1 MDVNSWW
8 ATAVPIITAVGLRI
22 IGAII
27 LYMVGRW
34 LISFA
39 IGIVSRVLTARQ
51 FDPTLQRYIAN
62 ILAVVL
68 NIVLVV
74 AILGY
79 FGVETTSFAA
89 LLAGVGLAVGAAWS
103 GLLGN
108 FAAGAFLIIFRPYK
122 VGDYVVAGGIEGSVT
137 EIGLFN
143 TTITSPDN
151 IQTIIG
157 NGKISNDIIKNFSS
171 HAHRRVDRTAQLA
184 FGVDPLDAIARL
196 KPALAAIPNVLAS
209 PAPDVEI
216 LDFNLSGTVLAV
228 RPYCHT
234 DHYWQVWFDTN
245 KLIAKTFGDAGYPY
259 PAIIQEERDSV
270 QPAAPPRLA
279 LPTALVA
286 PQTVAAPLAT
296 PIASAA
302 IADPATKPAA
312 AKPAA
317 AARSASRATTSRTGA
332 ATKPKP

>member
-1 MDVNSWW
+1 VLKV
-8 ATAVPIITAVGLRI
+8 A
-22 IGAII
+22 GAFV

-34 LISFA
+34 LISLG
-39 IGIVSRVLTARQ
+39 ISIVSRVLTARN

-62 ILAVVL
+62 ILGVVL
-68 NIVLVV
+68 NVVLVV

-122 VGDYVVAGGIEGSVT
+122 VGDYVVAGGVEGTVT

-143 TTITSPDN
+143 TVITSPDN
-151 IQTIIG
+151 VQTIVG
-157 NGKISNDIIKNFSS
+157 NGKVSGDTIKNFS
-171 HAHRRVDRTAQLA
+171 AHEYRRVDRTAQLA

-196 KPALAAIPNVLAS
+196 KPALAAIPNVATT

-216 LDFNLSGTVLAV
+216 LDFNERGTVLAV

-234 DHYWQVWFDTN
+234 AHYWQVWFDTN
-245 KLIAKTFGDAGYPY
+245 RLIAATFGEAGY
-259 PAIIQEERDSV
+259 
-270 QPAAPPRLA
+270 AAPYLVQENK
-279 LPTALVA
+279 TA
-286 PQTVAAPLAT
+286 
-296 PIASAA
+296 
-302 IADPATKPAA
+302 
-312 AKPAA
+312 
-317 AARSASRATTSRTGA
+317 G
-332 ATKPKP
+332 

>member
-1 MDVNSWW
+1 MDINSWW
-8 ATAVPIITAVGLRI
+8 ATALPIITAVGLRI
-22 IGAII
+22 VGAIV

-39 IGIVSRVLTARQ
+39 INIMSRVLTARN
-51 FDPTLQRYIAN
+51 FDPTLQRYLAN

-89 LLAGVGLAVGAAWS
+89 LIAGVGLAVGAAWS

-122 VGDYVVAGGIEGSVT
+122 VGDYVVAAGIEGTVT

-151 IQTIIG
+151 VQTIVG
-157 NGKISNDIIKNFSS
+157 NGKVSGDTIKNFSS
-171 HAHRRVDRTAQLA
+171 HSYRRVERTAQLA

-196 KPALAAIPNVLAS
+196 KPALAAIPNVMVD

-216 LDFNLSGTVLAV
+216 IDFNALGTVLAV

-234 DHYWQVWFDTN
+234 KDYWQVYFDTN
-245 KLIAKTFGDAGYPY
+245 KLIAATFGAAGY
-259 PAIIQEERDSV
+259 
-270 QPAAPPRLA
+270 AAPFN
-279 LPTALVA
+279 V
-286 PQTVAAPLAT
+286 QGNKDV
-296 PIASAA
+296 
-302 IADPATKPAA
+302 
-312 AKPAA
+312 
-317 AARSASRATTSRTGA
+317 
-332 ATKPKP
+332 

>member
-1 MDVNSWW
+1 MDMTNWL
-8 ATAVPIITAVGLRI
+8 ATAVPILTTVGLKI
-22 IGAII
+22 VGAVL

-34 LISFA
+34 LIGFA
-39 IGIVSRVLTARQ
+39 INMMQRVLTARN

-62 ILAVVL
+62 VLAVVL

-89 LLAGVGLAVGAAWS
+89 LLAGVGLAIGAAWS

-122 VGDYVVAGGIEGSVT
+122 VGDYVVAGGVEGTVT

-151 IQTIIG
+151 VQTIVG
-157 NGKISNDIIKNFSS
+157 NSKVSGDTIKNFSS
-171 HAHRRVDRTAQLA
+171 FSYRRVDRTAQLA

-196 KPALAAIPNVLAS
+196 KPLLAAIPNVVTD

-216 LDFNLSGTVLAV
+216 IDFNAMGTVLAV

-234 DHYWQVWFDTN
+234 SHYWQVTFDTN
-245 KLIAKTFGDAGYPY
+245 KLIAATFGEAGYTAPY
-259 PAIIQEERDSV
+259 IV
-270 QPAAPPRLA
+270 QGNR
-279 LPTALVA
+279 TA
-286 PQTVAAPLAT
+286 
-296 PIASAA
+296 
-302 IADPATKPAA
+302 
-312 AKPAA
+312 
-317 AARSASRATTSRTGA
+317 
-332 ATKPKP
+332 

>member
-1 MDVNSWW
+1 MDINSWW
-8 ATAVPIITAVGLRI
+8 ASALPIITAVGLRI
-22 IGAII
+22 VGAII

-39 IGIVSRVLTARQ
+39 IGIMQRVLTARN

-89 LLAGVGLAVGAAWS
+89 LIAGVGLAVGAAWS

-122 VGDYVVAGGIEGSVT
+122 VGDYVVAAGIEGTVT

-151 IQTIIG
+151 VQTIVG
-157 NGKISNDIIKNFSS
+157 NGKVSSDTIKNFS
-171 HAHRRVDRTAQLA
+171 AHSYRRVERTAQLA

-196 KPALAAIPNVLAS
+196 KPALAAIPNVMVD

-216 LDFNLSGTVLAV
+216 IDFNALGTVLAV

-234 DHYWQVWFDTN
+234 KDYWQVYFDTN
-245 KLIAKTFGDAGYPY
+245 KLIAATFGAAGY
-259 PAIIQEERDSV
+259 
-270 QPAAPPRLA
+270 AAPFN
-279 LPTALVA
+279 V
-286 PQTVAAPLAT
+286 QGNKDV
-296 PIASAA
+296 
-302 IADPATKPAA
+302 
-312 AKPAA
+312 
-317 AARSASRATTSRTGA
+317 
-332 ATKPKP
+332 

>member
-1 MDVNSWW
+1 METTVSEVSIWS
-8 ATAVPIITAVGLRI
+8 ATVLPFITAIGLKI
-22 IGAII
+22 VGAIV

-39 IGIVSRVLTARQ
+39 VNVMSRVLTARN
-51 FDPTLQRYIAN
+51 FDPTLQRYLAN
-62 ILAVVL
+62 ILGVVL

-79 FGVETTSFAA
+79 FGMQTTSFAA

-122 VGDYVVAGGIEGSVT
+122 VGDYVIAAGIEGTVT

-143 TTITSPDN
+143 TVITSPDN
-151 IQTIIG
+151 VQTIVG
-157 NGKISNDIIKNFSS
+157 NGKVSSDTIKNFSTHS
-171 HAHRRVDRTAQLA
+171 YRRVDRTAQLA

-196 KPALAAIPNVLAS
+196 KPALAGIANVMAD

-216 LDFNLSGTVLAV
+216 IDFNERGTVLAV

-234 DHYWQVWFDTN
+234 RDYWQVTFDTN
-245 KLIAKTFGDAGYPY
+245 RLIAATFGAAGFP
-259 PAIIQEERDSV
+259 PPFTVERDQLV
-270 QPAAPPRLA
+270 ILDHDLDAIAEAVNKTRPAAPP
-279 LPTALVA
+279 P
-286 PQTVAAPLAT
+286 
-296 PIASAA
+296 AS
-302 IADPATKPAA
+302 T
-312 AKPAA
+312 
-317 AARSASRATTSRTGA
+317 
-332 ATKPKP
+332 

>member
-1 MDVNSWW
+1 MGMGNFGTIDWW
-8 ATAVPIITAVGLRI
+8 ARTQSVIAVVGLKI

-39 IGIVSRVLTARQ
+39 VNIVTRVLTARH
-51 FDPTLQRYIAN
+51 FDPTLQRYLAN
-62 ILAVVL
+62 ILGVVL
-68 NIVLVV
+68 NVVLVV

-122 VGDYVVAGGIEGSVT
+122 VGDYVVAGGVEGTVT

-143 TTITSPDN
+143 TVITSPDN
-151 IQTIIG
+151 VVTIIG
-157 NGKISNDIIKNFSS
+157 NGKVSGDIIKNYS
-171 HAHRRVDRTAQLA
+171 AHDYRRVERTAQLA

-196 KPALAAIPNVLAS
+196 KPALAAIPNVVAD

-216 LDFNLSGTVLAV
+216 LDFNALGTVLAV

-234 DHYWQVWFDTN
+234 KDYWQVYFDTN
-245 KLIAKTFGDAGYPY
+245 KLIAATFGAAGY
-259 PAIIQEERDSV
+259 
-270 QPAAPPRLA
+270 AAPFN
-279 LPTALVA
+279 V
-286 PQTVAAPLAT
+286 QGNKDV
-296 PIASAA
+296 
-302 IADPATKPAA
+302 K
-312 AKPAA
+312 
-317 AARSASRATTSRTGA
+317 
-332 ATKPKP
+332 

>member
-1 MDVNSWW
+1 MEMTNWM
-8 ATAVPIITAVGLRI
+8 ATAVPILTSVGLKI
-22 IGAII
+22 IGAIV

-34 LISFA
+34 LIGFA
-39 IGIVSRVLTARQ
+39 ISMMQRVLTARN

-89 LLAGVGLAVGAAWS
+89 LLAGVGLAIGAAWS

-122 VGDYVVAGGIEGSVT
+122 VGDYVVAGGVEGTVT

-151 IQTIIG
+151 VVTIVG
-157 NGKISNDIIKNFSS
+157 NNKVSGDTIKNFSTHS
-171 HAHRRVDRTAQLA
+171 YRRVDRTAQLA

-196 KPALAAIPNVLAS
+196 KPLLADIPNVVAD

-216 LDFNLSGTVLAV
+216 IDFNAMGTVLAV

-234 DHYWQVWFDTN
+234 SHYWQVYFDTN
-245 KLIAKTFGDAGYPY
+245 KLIAATFGQAGYTAPY
-259 PAIIQEERDSV
+259 IIQANRD
-270 QPAAPPRLA
+270 A
-279 LPTALVA
+279 
-286 PQTVAAPLAT
+286 
-296 PIASAA
+296 
-302 IADPATKPAA
+302 
-312 AKPAA
+312 
-317 AARSASRATTSRTGA
+317 
-332 ATKPKP
+332 

>member
-1 MDVNSWW
+1 MTNWW
-8 ATAVPIITAVGLRI
+8 AWALPIITDAALKIASGF
-22 IGAII
+22 I

-34 LISFA
+34 LISVA
-39 IGIVSRVLTARQ
+39 INMTSRVLTARN

-79 FGVETTSFAA
+79 FGVQTTSFAA

-122 VGDYVVAGGIEGSVT
+122 VGDYVVAGGIEGTVT

-151 IQTIIG
+151 IQTIVG
-157 NGKISNDIIKNFSS
+157 NGKVSNEVIKNFSS
-171 HAHRRVDRTAQLA
+171 HSYRRVDRTAQLA
-184 FGVDPLDAIARL
+184 FGVDPLKAIALL
-196 KPALAAIPNVLAS
+196 KPALAAIPNVVAE

-216 LDFNLSGTVLAV
+216 LDFNERGTVLAV

-234 DHYWQVWFDTN
+234 RDYWQVTFDTN
-245 KLIAKTFGDAGYPY
+245 KLIASSFGSAGFPPPY
-259 PAIIQEERDSV
+259 TVEREEMVMLDR
-270 QPAAPPRLA
+270 AAPPP
-279 LPTALVA
+279 LPVPAK
-286 PQTVAAPLAT
+286 PRAA
-296 PIASAA
+296 
-302 IADPATKPAA
+302 K

-317 AARSASRATTSRTGA
+317 
-332 ATKPKP
+332 